1 MKFRV
6 LFKMQKT
13 TFSLNILHEVD
24 EEILARF
31 ERFGMDKHK
40 VREYLQ
46 RNVHNSTT
54 TTYYLWLKKKL
65 INGGTIVTAAMM
77 QQQQAKQVSSSQKQP
92 LRLLL
97 PQTSNPTSNAFINK
111 DSNRIIVANP
121 RPVNMPATLTISPKN
136 REAGRQL
143 AEQGTQK
150 SGLSKYKI
158 DRRCFESPSLPK
170 IAESKSEEDEQE
182 QPDALLMTK
191 FTLPVKKLLLIPVFH
206 SPKNQMD
213 RLEEETSA
221 HSQIKLDRLI
231 EADPDI
237 ARMNRL
243 RKDAS
248 GKQSYDNKKSTAS
261 QSNSLANSKKS
272 RLQGDL
278 KKLSAVVKVGIA
290 GKAKAET
297 RSTSNSR
304 DKVSKIKSF
313 DVMLEKNSARKTS
326 NPSFQSSSTE
336 EQPLTK
342 SFAGLLQPKEDIRR
356 IRNPFALDMI
366 SDMTPRQILLAIV
379 EAGKRHN
386 ITTNLKVVLHNQRDP
401 TKFS

>member
-6 LFKMQKT
+6 LFKMQKC
-13 TFSLNILHEVD
+13 TFSLNILQDID
-24 EEILARF
+24 EEILLRF
-31 ERFGMDKHK
+31 EKFGMDKLK
-40 VREYLQ
+40 VRDYLQ
-46 RNVHNSTT
+46 RNIHNSTT

-77 QQQQAKQVSSSQKQP
+77 QQQQAKQLMLSQKQP

-111 DSNRIIVANP
+111 DTNRIIVANP
-121 RPVNMPATLTISPKN
+121 RPVNMPTSFTMSPKN
-136 REAGRQL
+136 KEIVRPSV
-143 AEQGTQK
+143 EQRVQK
-150 SGLSKYKI
+150 TSLGKYKI
-158 DRRCFESPSLPK
+158 DKRCFESPSLPK
-170 IAESKSEEDEQE
+170 IAESRTEDDEQE
-182 QPDALLMTK
+182 QPDVLLRTK
-191 FTLPVKKLLLIPVFH
+191 FASPVKKLLLIPVRH
-206 SPKNQMD
+206 PAKSLMD
-213 RLEEETSA
+213 RAEEETSVP
-221 HSQIKLDRLI
+221 SQIKLDRLI
-231 EADPDI
+231 EADPDV

-248 GKQSYDNKKSTAS
+248 GKHSYDNKKSTAA

-278 KKLSAVVKVGIA
+278 KKLTSVVKAGIA

-304 DKVSKIKSF
+304 DRVSKMKSF
-313 DVMLEKNSARKTS
+313 DVLLEKNSARKTS

-342 SFAGLLQPKEDIRR
+342 SFAGLMQAKEDAKR
-356 IRNPFALDMI
+356 IRNPFALDLI
-366 SDMTPRQILLAIV
+366 SDMTPRQIHLAIL

-386 ITTNLKVVLHNQRDP
+386 IATTVKVTRHNQRDP
-401 TKFS
+401 IRSN